1 MKFTQILNISLII
14 FFING
19 CSFLSSFA
27 RENPNE
33 RYKEEGEDLVT
44 NSETENLEIS
54 NDYPYPSIQNN
65 PLSQSELPRPK
76 KIFSSGNSEKV
87 EIRRLG
93 EIYWIYI
100 EALPS
105 KMWAL
110 TKDLLAA
117 QYDIENEDPT
127 SGKIKAKS
135 KANGEDINIIL
146 EHGIRN
152 NSSEIY
158 LEDDSGA
165 AVDVGFYNSFSNYF
179 VENLPGYQ
187 GNSLAAQSLNLNK
200 KTRIVY
206 VQKEIGIEFKLT
218 FERTWSAIS
227 RALERSSLEIKDR
240 NRELKYFQVSVDEDD
255 NSFFGFFSR
264 SNNAADVDYELTFTQ
279 SGENTILEFKKLSNT
294 SISVNDLV
302 DQINENLS

>member
-1 MKFTQILNISLII
+1 MKLTQILNIFLII

-19 CSFLSSFA
+19 CSLLSSFA

-33 RYKEEGEDLVT
+33 RYNEEGEDLVT
-44 NSETENLEIS
+44 NSETEDLEIS
-54 NDYPYPSIQNN
+54 NDYPYPSIENN

-117 QYDIENEDPT
+117 QYDIESEDPT
-127 SGKIKAKS
+127 SGEIKAKS
-135 KANGEDINIIL
+135 KANGENINIIL

-158 LEDDSGA
+158 LEDNSGTA
-165 AVDVGFYNSFSNYF
+165 IDIGFYNSFSNYF
-179 VENLPGYQ
+179 VEF
-187 GNSLAAQSLNLNK
+187 LNP
-200 KTRIVY
+200 
-206 VQKEIGIEFKLT
+206 
-218 FERTWSAIS
+218 
-227 RALERSSLEIKDR
+227 
-240 NRELKYFQVSVDEDD
+240 
-255 NSFFGFFSR
+255 
-264 SNNAADVDYELTFTQ
+264 
-279 SGENTILEFKKLSNT
+279 
-294 SISVNDLV
+294 
-302 DQINENLS
+302 

>member
-1 MKFTQILNISLII
+1 MKFTQILNIFLII

-33 RYKEEGEDLVT
+33 RYNEEGEDLVT
-44 NSETENLEIS
+44 NSETEDLEIS
-54 NDYPYPSIQNN
+54 NDYPYPSIENN
-65 PLSQSELPRPK
+65 SLSQSELPRPK

-110 TKDLLAA
+110 TKDLLAV
-117 QYDIENEDPT
+117 QYDIESEDPT

-158 LEDDSGA
+158 LEDNSGTA
-165 AVDVGFYNSFSNYF
+165 IDIGFYNSFSNYF

-187 GNSLAAQSLNLNK
+187 GNSLAAQSLNLK
-200 KTRIVY
+200 
-206 VQKEIGIEFKLT
+206 QK
-218 FERTWSAIS
+218 
-227 RALERSSLEIKDR
+227 
-240 NRELKYFQVSVDEDD
+240 N
-255 NSFFGFFSR
+255 
-264 SNNAADVDYELTFTQ
+264 
-279 SGENTILEFKKLSNT
+279 
-294 SISVNDLV
+294 
-302 DQINENLS
+302 

>member
-1 MKFTQILNISLII
+1 M
-14 FFING
+14 
-19 CSFLSSFA
+19 
-27 RENPNE
+27 
-33 RYKEEGEDLVT
+33 
-44 NSETENLEIS
+44 EIS

-117 QYDIENEDPT
+117 QYDIESEDPT
-127 SGKIKAKS
+127 SGEIKAKS
-135 KANGEDINIIL
+135 KANGENINIIL

-158 LEDDSGA
+158 LEDNSGA
-165 AVDVGFYNSFSNYF
+165 AIDIGFYNSFSNYF

-240 NRELKYFQVSVDEDD
+240 NRELKYFQVSVDEED
-255 NSFFGFFSR
+255 NNFFGLFSR

-279 SGENTILEFKKLSNT
+279 SGENTILEFKKISNT